1 MNILLAHFRVGETD
15 GVSLEMDK
23 WKWALESLGHNVIYL
38 AGSAGNCDA
47 ELIPELHYLDAF
59 NDKITQNS
67 YIKRTDYP
75 SDCALLEAIERQAE
89 RIAVKIEQVIT
100 KHHIDVMVPNNML
113 SLGYHL
119 PAAIGLVN
127 AAIATHTRVI
137 CHHHDFH
144 WERIKYSQPTSS
156 GVTKLLD
163 NYFPPTHPLIEHCVI
178 NHLAQTEMQSRCQL
192 EATVVPNVFDFAGN
206 EWGIDD
212 YNQDLRS
219 RFNIRA
225 NDILILQA
233 TRVVARKGIEIAIDL
248 VETLMS
254 LRQQLENAPLYNGQ
268 IFTKNSRI
276 VLVFAGL
283 CEEPEYMEK
292 LKHKA
297 SAQGVELEFIND
309 WVGHSRSNKQGQ
321 KIYSLWD
328 VYSHAD
334 LITYPSL
341 LEGWGNQFLEGLVA
355 KVPMAVYR
363 YPVFD
368 SDIQQFQFNIID
380 LGNDH
385 QLDSNGL
392 AVIKTERLLSAAHA
406 CLEYLID
413 GEKRRDRMEQNYAI
427 GQHHFSYN
435 ALKSK
440 LNGIFSN
447 AL

>member
-1 MNILLAHFRVGETD
+1 
-15 GVSLEMDK
+15 
-23 WKWALESLGHNVIYL
+23 
-38 AGSAGNCDA
+38 
-47 ELIPELHYLDAF
+47 
-59 NDKITQNS
+59 
-67 YIKRTDYP
+67 
-75 SDCALLEAIERQAE
+75 
-89 RIAVKIEQVIT
+89 
-100 KHHIDVMVPNNML
+100 
-113 SLGYHL
+113 
-119 PAAIGLVN
+119 
-127 AAIATHTRVI
+127 
-137 CHHHDFH
+137 
-144 WERIKYSQPTSS
+144 
-156 GVTKLLD
+156 
-163 NYFPPTHPLIEHCVI
+163 
-178 NHLAQTEMQSRCQL
+178 
-192 EATVVPNVFDFAGN
+192 VVPNVFDFAGN
-206 EWGIDD
+206 EWSIDD

-219 RFNIRA
+219 RFKIRA
-225 NDILILQA
+225 DDILILQA

-276 VLVFAGL
+276 VLAFAGL
-283 CEEPEYMEK
+283 CEEPEYIEK

-297 SAQGVELEFIND
+297 SAQGVELVFIND

-385 QLDSNGL
+385 QLDFNGL
-392 AVIKTERLLSAAHA
+392 AVIKTERLLSAAHG

-413 GEKRRDRMEQNYAI
+413 GEKRRDKMEQNYAI

-435 ALKSK
+435 ALRSK
-440 LNGIFSN
+440 LNGIFSK